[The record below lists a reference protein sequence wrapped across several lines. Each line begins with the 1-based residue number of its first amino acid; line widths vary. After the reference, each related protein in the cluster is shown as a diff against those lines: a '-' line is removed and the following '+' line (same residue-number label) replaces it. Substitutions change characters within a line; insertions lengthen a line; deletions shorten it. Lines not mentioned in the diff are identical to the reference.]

1 MTKLN
6 PAAPSHLKPPTKLWW
21 RSVIDEYDLEPHHL
35 RLLQLAAEAWDSAQA
50 AREAIQRDG
59 MTFVDRFGSPRARP
73 EVGIERDSRL
83 AFARLIREL
92 DLDCAPPTTTPRPPA
107 LNSNKRAVHAR

>member
-1 MTKLN
+1 MTKPN
-6 PAAPSHLKPPTKLWW
+6 PSAPSHLKPSTKAWW
-21 RSVIDEYDLEPHHL
+21 NAVTDEYDLEPHHL

-50 AREAIQRDG
+50 ARAAIQRDG

-83 AFARLIREL
+83 AFARLVREL
-92 DLDCAPPTTTPRPPA
+92 DLDCAPPTSTPRPPA
-107 LNSNKRAVHAR
+107 LNSNRRAANAR